1 VKGGVVVDDN
11 GSSSTL
17 VLATRVAQVVVLQ
30 EVFINSRQ
38 IISTTGVVLVLAVLA
53 TIPG

>member
-11 GSSSTL
+11 RRSSTL

-30 EVFINSRQ
+30 
-38 IISTTGVVLVLAVLA
+38 
-53 TIPG
+53 

>member
-1 VKGGVVVDDN
+1 MKGGVVAGDN
-11 GSSSTL
+11 RSSSTL

-30 EVFINSRQ
+30 ELFINSRQ

-53 TIPG
+53 TLPG